1 MRRLLFLLLPLLA
14 LPLTAATRLPTNVI
28 PSHYDLVIYPDLATE
43 KFSGSVVI
51 DVDVKAPTDTITLH
65 SVGLALR
72 DVFVD
77 AQLSI
82 VTYDAPNEIAMLK
95 VAQPLAVG
103 PAHINVKFDGTIA
116 PGLRG
121 LYLSRTAKR
130 KYAVTQFEAT
140 SARRAFPC
148 FDEPALKATFDITLV
163 VDKGDTAISNGAI
176 VSDTPAGDKHAL
188 KFAQSKKLPT
198 YLVALLIGDFE
209 CIKGSAND
217 VPIRVCS
224 TPGLQHLG
232 TFALGA
238 AEASIKYFE
247 EYYGIKYPFGKLD
260 MIGIPDFGA
269 GAMENAAAIT
279 YRETD
284 LLIDEKTAS
293 TIVRKRVAEVV
304 AHEIAHQWFGD
315 LVTMKWW
322 DDIWLNEGFATLMSE
337 KPVEAWK
344 PEWHGALDRPLR
356 TDNALITDSQRT
368 TRAIRMPVTSL
379 SENALFDSGITYD
392 KTASVL
398 RMTEEWLGRDAF
410 RDAIRAYLKKY
421 SYSNAAAEDFWSTMR
436 TATKQ
441 PIDEVL
447 RSFIDLTG
455 PPLLRVSESCATD
468 ARTVTIAQQRLLPRG
483 DAPPPQTWTIPICA
497 HEVGVKT
504 SQPCRLI
511 AKESET
517 LTFASPS
524 CTRPLFLSRNGAGYY
539 VVDYAPNMR
548 NALRAHLGELP
559 AVEEIAYHGNEWIL
573 VRSLHREAGEYLGL
587 IRALPRP
594 AERPLVTAVSD
605 NIVYLDQRLVDDGN
619 RAAWQAWVRNAV
631 RGLAPATW
639 DTPPNE
645 TGEQR
650 IARATVLWVLGYVAG
665 DREVLDGARKVA
677 EQYMQNPSS
686 VDAVVADRALRL
698 SAINGDAAFF
708 DRVMEQLHR
717 APTPELAARY
727 RNLTPLFR
735 DPQQFARA
743 VDYIFSDEVRAQD
756 VGTLIGAMFTD
767 RATRAAAWTATK
779 SRWSKLEDRGIAGR
793 VGFSLGT
800 FCDSESKKDVET
812 FFAEHG
818 AKMNQ
823 RTLSRA
829 QETIGACIA
838 FKAAQQSSFDKAL
851 SAPSP

>member
-1 MRRLLFLLLPLLA
+1 MRRLLSLLLPLLA
-14 LPLTAATRLPTNVI
+14 LPLTAATRLPTNVA
-28 PSHYDLVIYPDLATE
+28 PSHYDITITPDLATE
-43 KFSGSVVI
+43 KFSGSVAI
-51 DVDVKAPTDTITLH
+51 DVDVKAATDTITLH
-65 SVGLALR
+65 SVELDLHDALVS
-72 DVFVD
+72 DQP
-77 AQLSI
+77 AT
-82 VTYDAPNEIAMLK
+82 VTYDVPNDIAILK
-95 VAQPLAVG
+95 LAQPLAVG
-103 PAHINVKFDGTIA
+103 PAHVVIKFDGKIA
-116 PGLRG
+116 QGLRG
-121 LYLSRTAKR
+121 LYLSRTPKR
-130 KYAVTQFEAT
+130 KYAVTQFEAM

-176 VSDTPAGDKHAL
+176 VSDTPAGEKHAL
-188 KFAQSKKLPT
+188 KFAQTKKLPT
-198 YLVALLIGDFE
+198 YLIAMLVGDFE

-337 KPVEAWK
+337 KPVEAWM
-344 PEWHGALDRPLR
+344 PEWHAALDLPLR
-356 TDNALITDSQRT
+356 TDNALMTDSQRT
-368 TRAIRMPVTSL
+368 TRPIRMPVTAVN
-379 SENALFDSGITYD
+379 EGALFDSGITYD

-398 RMTEEWLGRDAF
+398 RMTEEWLGHDAF
-410 RDAIRAYLKKY
+410 RDAIRTYLKKY

-436 TATKQ
+436 AASKQ
-441 PIDEVL
+441 PIDDVL

-455 PPLLRVSESCATD
+455 PPLLHVSESCA
-468 ARTVTIAQQRLLPRG
+468 ANGRMVTIAQERLLPRG
-483 DAPPPQTWTIPICA
+483 DTLPSQTWTIPICA
-497 HEVGVKT
+497 HEVGSKT

-511 AKESET
+511 AKPSET

-524 CTRPLFLSRNGAGYY
+524 CKRPLFLSRNGAGYF
-539 VVDYAPNMR
+539 VVDYAPDLR

-559 AVEEIAYHGNEWIL
+559 PVEEIAYHGNEWLL

-605 NIVYLDQRLVDDGN
+605 NIVYLDQRLVDDHN
-619 RAAWQAWVRNAV
+619 RAAWQTWVRGAV
-631 RGLAPATW
+631 RGMAPATW

-645 TGEQR
+645 TGEAR
-650 IARATVLWVLGYVAG
+650 IARATVLWILGYVAG
-665 DREVLDGARKVA
+665 DRAVLDGARKVA

-686 VDAVVADRALRL
+686 VDAVIAERALRL

-717 APTPELAARY
+717 ASTPELAARY
-727 RNLTPLFR
+727 RNLVPLFR
-735 DPQQFARA
+735 DPQQFTRA
-743 VDYIFSDEVRAQD
+743 IDYIYSDEVRAQD
-756 VGTLIGAMFTD
+756 VGGLITAMFTD
-767 RATRAAAWTATK
+767 RATRPAAWTATK
-779 SRWSKLEDRGIAGR
+779 SRWSKLEERGVATR
-793 VGFSLGT
+793 VAFGLST
-800 FCDSESKKDVET
+800 FCDAESKKDVES

-818 AKMNQ
+818 AKMGQ
-823 RTLSRA
+823 RMLSRA
-829 QETIGACIA
+829 SETMGACIA
-838 FKAAQQSSFDKAL
+838 FKAAQQGLFDKAL
-851 SAPSP
+851 QP